1 MRRWR
6 QATVPVAPC
15 WIRAARSGVSISM
28 ARQPKRKSPYEVG
41 KDVWVKA
48 KVTRVA
54 PYSEQMPDLTMITV
68 ELPSGH
74 RDTMGLNEDKI
85 RPADE
90 A

>member
-1 MRRWR
+1 M
-6 QATVPVAPC
+6 AP
-15 WIRAARSGVSISM
+15 R
-28 ARQPKRKSPYEVG
+28 PKKSPYQVG

-54 PYSEQMPDLTMITV
+54 PWGPAMPDLTMITV
-68 ELPSGH
+68 EMPNGNKE
-74 RDTMGLNEDKI
+74 TMGLNEDKV